1 MPDRLRLLACCT
13 FALSLLGCLAKGDA
27 DTAPKTDAAGGGTT
41 TSGATSAT
49 SGVSAESAS
58 GSAPAP
64 IDSATAAVM
73 QSPSAG
79 VPGDTATKTVGTL
92 VPGRS
97 KQDQATFNAA
107 IRAGERTLASWP
119 KGPAANAGALLP
131 QNRIIAYYGNPHSK
145 KMGVIGEYPEQQM
158 LQMLDR
164 TVAQWKAAD
173 PSMPIIP
180 AIHLVT
186 VVAQGAAGSDGMW
199 RRMEDSSMI
208 ER

>member
-49 SGVSAESAS
+49 SATSGVSAESAS

-64 IDSATAAVM
+64 IDSATAAAM

-79 VPGDTATKTVGTL
+79 VPGDTGTKTVGTL

-97 KQDQATFNAA
+97 
-107 IRAGERTLASWP
+107 
-119 KGPAANAGALLP
+119 
-131 QNRIIAYYGNPHSK
+131 
-145 KMGVIGEYPEQQM
+145 
-158 LQMLDR
+158 
-164 TVAQWKAAD
+164 
-173 PSMPIIP
+173 
-180 AIHLVT
+180 
-186 VVAQGAAGSDGMW
+186 
-199 RRMEDSSMI
+199 
-208 ER
+208 